1 MELLKDPNVQNAL
14 RVREYMANKQIK
26 IRTKINIKRNDVKN
40 IRNRP
45 EIKPGK
51 NGAQILS
58 GFQYQRV

>member
-1 MELLKDPNVQNAL
+1 
-14 RVREYMANKQIK
+14 MANKQIK
-26 IRTKINIKRNDVKN
+26 IGTKINIKRNDVKN